1 VKENK
6 LRQQIT
12 ATDSGGFTKLIFSQ
26 IDPSMFYASSTRG
39 DIIIIDVRNGV
50 KMRTYR
56 GHAAPINDFI
66 EVV

>member
-1 VKENK
+1 
-6 LRQQIT
+6 
-12 ATDSGGFTKLIFSQ
+12 
-26 IDPSMFYASSTRG
+26 MFYASSTTG
-39 DIIIIDVRNGV
+39 DITIIDVRNGA